1 METTNNSR
9 PTVLVVDD
17 MIKNLKEVGGYLKQ
31 AGLNISMAQDGLQAM
46 KILEKITPDLIL
58 LDIVMPK
65 MDGFETIQRIKA
77 IDRLKEVPVIFFTS
91 LDESDKLMRG
101 FQLGAV
107 DYVIKPA
114 KKNELLARTRT
125 HLELK
130 FAKDRIMEQNRKIA
144 EQNRKMEK
152 LLHEKNEFMGITA
165 HDLRNPLQSVLS
177 NIELLKLYS
186 NKMTEDQKKE
196 RLLQME
202 DIAQRMYLIVNDL
215 LEINKMEEGKLQVN
229 IQKLNIDRIINKLIK
244 SYTTVAQK
252 KRINIEYRA
261 DTLNKII
268 LADEVKMEQVIENLI
283 SNAFKFSPFY
293 TKIIISVEDYDKL
306 NPESKTMLISISDEG
321 PGVKEEEQEK
331 LFDKFS
337 QTSNKPTDNEIS
349 SGLGLSIVKRL
360 VEAMNGEVWYEYTD
374 EAKKSGATFKI
385 TIPRPA
391 KEDTEK
397 A

>member
-1 METTNNSR
+1 
-9 PTVLVVDD
+9 
-17 MIKNLKEVGGYLKQ
+17 
-31 AGLNISMAQDGLQAM
+31 
-46 KILEKITPDLIL
+46 LEKITPDLIL

-77 IDRLKEVPVIFFTS
+77 IERLKEVPVIFFTS

-202 DIAQRMYLIVNDL
+202 DITQRMYLIVNDL

-244 SYTTVAQK
+244 SYATVAQK

-261 DTLNKII
+261 ETLNKII

-360 VEAMNGEVWYEYTD
+360 IETMNGEVWYEYTD
-374 EAKKSGATFKI
+374 ETKKSGATFKI

-391 KEDTEK
+391 KEDNEK